1 MRSKCKSIGNGD
13 DEVPT
18 IPSIFVVSSFQLSY
32 QQLPTTT
39 EIQKQKDNNIKKKK
53 NRANPNRKERSRLK
67 ILFVNSN
74 ILFVI
79 VNLL

>member
-1 MRSKCKSIGNGD
+1 MRSKFKTIGNGD

-53 NRANPNRKERSRLK
+53 TEQIQIGKKEAD
-67 ILFVNSN
+67 
-74 ILFVI
+74 
-79 VNLL
+79 